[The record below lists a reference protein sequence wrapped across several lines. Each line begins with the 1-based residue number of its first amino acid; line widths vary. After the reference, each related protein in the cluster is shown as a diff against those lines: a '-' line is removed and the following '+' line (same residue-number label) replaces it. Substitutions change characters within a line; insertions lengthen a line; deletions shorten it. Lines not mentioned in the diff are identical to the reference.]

1 MADDNSVYRDLFF
14 EESDDNL
21 QELNDSILELE
32 QNPDNM
38 ELVNNIFRVAH
49 TLKGMSATMG
59 YDVMTKLTHKME
71 DIFDLFKSGKL
82 KVTKDHVS
90 LIFKCL
96 DKLSELVDDLRDE
109 KTLSDDQIKVL
120 WDELDEVEKG
130 VDARQS
136 IDEKKSSSKETK
148 KEVAEL
154 NGYFEKIEDADLDVI
169 KKAQGEGYNVFT
181 IAIRL
186 DAKSLLKGPRVFL
199 IMEKLDQE
207 GDVIHSEPTTEIL
220 EDGDFDTDFKV
231 IYVTKDTF
239 DEVTKNIN
247 SNSEI
252 DQVIVEEFDEE
263 KIQKPKVSEEKDDDS
278 KEIVAKPQDQ
288 LETRPK
294 DSEKKKPAVKKEN
307 HHNNRNQSIRV
318 DLNRLDSFLDLVS
331 ELVVYRNQ
339 LADAGKRNNAD
350 EVRDSMEQVSR
361 LTSELQ
367 DLVLKI
373 RMQQVSVVFNRYPRM
388 IRDLANEL
396 QKEMELVVIGEET
409 ELDKTVVSEL
419 SEPMIHLLR
428 NCADHGIEKPEVRE
442 KLGKPTK
449 GTITLSAYQEG
460 NKVIITLED
469 DGKGIDPDVIKESAQ
484 RKGINTDGM
493 SDRDLQMLVFHPGFS
508 TAKKITNISGRGV
521 GLDAVQAK
529 ISELG
534 GSLEMESKV
543 NVGTRITIKLPL
555 TLSIIQAL
563 MIRISDEDFAIPL
576 DVVERVVMIKDDEII
591 QTRQNEVYRFQG
603 KLIPIVRTNEL
614 LNLPKTES
622 KNKFA
627 IIVTIGA
634 QYYGILADSLI
645 GQQEIV
651 IKKIDQILMDLNKYQ
666 GATILGN
673 GAIALILDVN
683 AICNEKKVAVK

>member
-294 DSEKKKPAVKKEN
+294 DSEKKKPAVKKES

>member
-154 NGYFEKIEDADLDVI
+154 NDYFEKIEDADLDVI

-294 DSEKKKPAVKKEN
+294 DSEKKKPAVKKES